1 MRIDVKINFDLDKL
15 KMGEVFKIG
24 LYNSGQKIQKQAQW
38 NAPYQSGKL
47 SQSIGVD
54 PGIITTNT
62 KKINIWPRKVV
73 YAVIREFINYKN
85 PHKKFY
91 MRRAFDKAEDI
102 VRDAFEKAVK
112 IIIGK
117 L

>member
-1 MRIDVKINFDLDKL
+1 
-15 KMGEVFKIG
+15 
-24 LYNSGQKIQKQAQW
+24 
-38 NAPYQSGKL
+38 
-47 SQSIGVD
+47 
-54 PGIITTNT
+54 
-62 KKINIWPRKVV
+62 VV